1 MLYVILM
8 GGPQGGSGASS
19 LIMMVL
25 IIVVF
30 YFFMIRPQQKK
41 AKDEKKF
48 REELNKGDKIVTI
61 GGIHGKIVEV
71 RDAAFIIE
79 TEGGGKLKI
88 EKNAVSLSFTGSLTD
103 DKAIS

>member
-1 MLYVILM
+1 MLNALLM
-8 GGPQGGSGASS
+8 AGPQGGSGASS

-25 IIVVF
+25 IIIVF

-61 GGIHGKIVEV
+61 GGIHGKIIEV
-71 RDAAFIIE
+71 REANFIIE

-88 EKNAVSLSFTGSLTD
+88 EKNAVSMGFTGSLTNENT
-103 DKAIS
+103 ST